1 MSDAPQTT
9 PKSVI
14 ERQLGPEDVGARGFL
29 VWLKASM
36 PALYRGIESD
46 LKNLNRSAVSG
57 LAAWDPFTPS
67 FGEQQTTTVPAGS
80 APASSTWAD
89 NVSKLVQAYGQ
100 YKMTDAQLDTVRKI
114 TDINLQRAQQGLKPL
129 PYDAAQLG
137 LAPTVN
143 FGLSGDTSKLL
154 MWGGLGFL
162 GLMALGVLKPKRS

>member
-9 PKSVI
+9 PKSMI

-46 LKNLNRSAVSG
+46 LKKLNKEASLSG
-57 LAAWDPFTPS
+57 LGQFPS
-67 FGEQQTTTVPAGS
+67 FGEQQTTSVPAGS
-80 APASSTWAD
+80 APASTSWTDA
-89 NVSKLVQAYGQ
+89 VSKLVQAYGQ
-100 YKMTDAQLDTVRKI
+100 YKLTDAQLDTVRKI
-114 TDINLQRAQQGLKPL
+114 TDANLARAQQGLKPL

-143 FGLSGDTSKLL
+143 FGLSGDTSRLL
-154 MWGGLGFL
+154 VWGGLGFL
-162 GLMALGVLKPKRS
+162 GLMALGALKPKRS